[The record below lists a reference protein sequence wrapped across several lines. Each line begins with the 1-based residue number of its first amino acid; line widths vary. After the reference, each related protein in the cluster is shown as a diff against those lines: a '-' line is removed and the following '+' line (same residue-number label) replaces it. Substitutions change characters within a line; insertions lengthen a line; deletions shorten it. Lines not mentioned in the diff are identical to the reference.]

1 MLLKK
6 KKKAVFTTWEP
17 RFLVL
22 DQDKLLF
29 YTDKTKKTLKKT
41 LNIKTDVQTVC
52 FHYDEDAPE
61 QSKKKGMKD
70 IDETR
75 FDIYVKKP
83 YPRKYM
89 MKVENDNMLEADDW
103 VSSIEKALKDH
114 G

>member
-41 LNIKTDVQTVC
+41 LDIKTEV
-52 FHYDEDAPE
+52 
-61 QSKKKGMKD
+61 
-70 IDETR
+70 
-75 FDIYVKKP
+75 
-83 YPRKYM
+83 
-89 MKVENDNMLEADDW
+89 
-103 VSSIEKALKDH
+103 
-114 G
+114 